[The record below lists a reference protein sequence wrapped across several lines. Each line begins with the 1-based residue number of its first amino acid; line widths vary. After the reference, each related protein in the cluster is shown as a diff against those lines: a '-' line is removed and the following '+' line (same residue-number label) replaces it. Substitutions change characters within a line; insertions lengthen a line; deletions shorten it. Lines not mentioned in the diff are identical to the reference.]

1 MAALRLLKKCPL
13 RREQTDRKDAVK
25 SSLMARAAPSLAR
38 TLYSSSPGG
47 GRFTLLPILSLPVAS
62 EEFVINFKGDLLVA

>member
-25 SSLMARAAPSLAR
+25 SSLMARAAYMDAPNKPSVF
-38 TLYSSSPGG
+38 S
-47 GRFTLLPILSLPVAS
+47 
-62 EEFVINFKGDLLVA
+62 

>member
-25 SSLMARAAPSLAR
+25 SSLRLEPR
-38 TLYSSSPGG
+38 RPWR

>member
-25 SSLMARAAPSLAR
+25 SSLMARAARLPWR
-38 TLYSSSPGG
+38 

>member
-38 TLYSSSPGG
+38 
-47 GRFTLLPILSLPVAS
+47 RFTLLPILSLPVAS